1 MFTMV
6 VSTKN
11 KSFYNKMNYSIE
23 NHTSVFVFSA
33 LINVI
38 DFLIE
43 GNFWCDQI
51 QNYLFGNTSL
61 IYDAIIF
68 A

>member
-1 MFTMV
+1 
-6 VSTKN
+6 
-11 KSFYNKMNYSIE
+11 MNYSIE